1 MERAVAG
8 KEWDDSGGGDGDDE
22 IDDVPLHR
30 MRPFGSGLKRK
41 PIAFVPAQ
49 DGDLNSTFQASKP
62 DQSVADL
69 YLSLVLP
76 QEASERRPKKEE
88 ICEVCKLP
96 LASNPEDG
104 NEGTPEVTVYSK
116 NHHESSLAHQ
126 VCLAHS
132 HPPSALDRS
141 RVGLTILESHGWDPD
156 ARAGLGAEQQGI
168 QFPLKPKPKDDKVGI
183 GVVVPKDLP
192 KKKEKPQNLDAGK
205 VRKMAQKDKKRAE
218 QLRRQ
223 FYGNPDLEKYLGP
236 GAGL

>member
-1 MERAVAG
+1 MERPTDDN
-8 KEWDDSGGGDGDDE
+8 EWHDDGGDDDTV
-22 IDDVPLHR
+22 DDIPLHR
-30 MRPFGSGLKRK
+30 KRPFGSGLKRK

-49 DGDLNSTFQASKP
+49 DGDLTSTFQRSGP
-62 DQSVADL
+62 DPSVADL

-76 QEASERRPKKEE
+76 QEASKHASKKEE

-96 LASNPEDG
+96 LTSNPDDG
-104 NEGTPEVTVYSK
+104 NEDTTEVAVYPRK
-116 NHHESSLAHQ
+116 HHESSLAHQ
-126 VCLAHS
+126 VCLTHS

-141 RVGLTILESHGWDPD
+141 RVGLNILESHGWDPD

-168 QFPLKPKPKDDKVGI
+168 QFPLKAKPKDDKIGI
-183 GVVVPKDLP
+183 GVVVPKDVP

-205 VRKMAQKDKKRAE
+205 VRKMAQRDKKRAE

-223 FYGNPDLEKYLGP
+223 FFGNPDLEKYLGP